1 MLREALLGVS
11 HNLAVKRALTGFP
24 PTERLVRN
32 FVAGERLEDALAATR
47 RLLQTGRVVTL
58 DHLGEDARDSTAAD
72 QNTEACLDLLDQLR
86 KARLGDGAEVSIKL
100 SALGQRLPDGGG
112 HQALENARVV
122 CAAARTAGTT
132 VTVDMEDHT
141 TTDETLAT
149 VTELRKDFPDVG
161 VVLQAYL
168 RRTEA
173 DCRELAKEGSRV
185 RLVKGAYAEPDSV
198 AYADRGEVDKA
209 YVRCLKLLINGPG
222 YPMIATH
229 DRRLIAI
236 AQNVALRA
244 GRRPGDLEFQ
254 MLYGIGLPEQKRL
267 LAAGHTVRVYLPYGT
282 EWYGYLV
289 RRLAERPANLA
300 LLARGLARR

>member
-11 HNLAVKRALTGFP
+11 RNQAVKRAITGFP
-24 PTERLVRN
+24 PTDRLVRS
-32 FVAGERLEDALAATR
+32 FVAGERLEDALDATG
-47 RLLQTGRVVTL
+47 RLLQSGRLVSL
-58 DHLGEDARDSTAAD
+58 DHLGEDAADSTVAD
-72 QNTEACLDLLDQLR
+72 QNTEACLDLLDALR
-86 KARLGDGAEVSIKL
+86 KARLAHGAEVSIKL
-100 SALGQRLPDGGG
+100 SALGQRLPDGGS

-122 CAAARTAGTT
+122 CAAARTAGTM
-132 VTVDMEDHT
+132 VTVDMEDHRC
-141 TTDETLAT
+141 TDETLAT
-149 VTELRKDFPDVG
+149 VTQLRQDFPDVG

-168 RRTEA
+168 RRTES
-173 DCRELAKEGSRV
+173 DCRELAGDGSRV
-185 RLVKGAYAEPDSV
+185 RLVKGAYAEPESV
-198 AYADRGEVDKA
+198 AYTDQGQIDKA
-209 YVRCLKLLINGPG
+209 YVRCLKRLINGPG

-236 AQNVALRA
+236 AENMALRA
-244 GRRPGDLEFQ
+244 GRHQGDLEFQ

-300 LLARGLARR
+300 LLARGLVRR